1 MHEFDSARPVSGT
14 VARFGAPAYFGAMTK
29 KLQRYLPDIDSIA
42 RYLGC
47 SRRTVQRLVKN
58 KGLPALSSGRN
69 RVAALPER
77 IDAWRAQRDKD
88 SAP

>member
-1 MHEFDSARPVSGT
+1 
-14 VARFGAPAYFGAMTK
+14 MTK

-58 KGLPALSSGRN
+58 KGLPVLASGRN
-69 RVAALPER
+69 RVTALPER
-77 IDAWRAQRDKD
+77 IDAWRTTRDEAT
-88 SAP
+88 AP